1 MKKQGQRGGFVLG
14 LIVGLLLGLAVALG
28 VALYITKVPIPFINK
43 VPQRTAE
50 QDAEETQRN
59 KGWDPNAP
67 LAGKAAAKAASG
79 LVSGLPTAAPAVVLP
94 PAAEAAPAQ
103 LPPPAAVPVPKL
115 PEKALDKKLDP
126 KAAATA
132 AASAAATAAADP
144 FIYFV
149 QAGAFVRTEDAEQ
162 QRAKLAL
169 QGFIAKVLER
179 ELSGRSVYRV
189 RLGPMDSRDEAEG
202 LQRKIEAA
210 GIEANLIR
218 VQR

>member
-1 MKKQGQRGGFVLG
+1 M
-14 LIVGLLLGLAVALG
+14 
-28 VALYITKVPIPFINK
+28 
-43 VPQRTAE
+43 
-50 QDAEETQRN
+50 
-59 KGWDPNAP
+59 
-67 LAGKAAAKAASG
+67 
-79 LVSGLPTAAPAVVLP
+79 VLP

-103 LPPPAAVPVPKL
+103 LPPPAALPVPKL
-115 PEKALDKKLDP
+115 PEKALDKKLDA
-126 KAAATA
+126 KATAAA
-132 AASAAATAAADP
+132 AASAAATAVADP

-149 QAGAFVRTEDAEQ
+149 QAGAFIRTEDAEQ

-169 QGFIAKVLER
+169 QGFTAKVLER
-179 ELSGRSVYRV
+179 EQSGRTVYRV